1 MARPRPLAE
10 IVDPL
15 IAPAAARQ
23 GFADADILLSW
34 PEIVGERLAGW
45 SQPLKVEWKK
55 RGPDGHAPEPAT
67 LVVRVASAFAIELQ
81 HTAPILIER
90 INAFYGWNCVGRIV
104 LKQGP
109 VRTPRSR
116 RPPVPE
122 PGPEAR
128 AAIRSSLSGLDE
140 PALRG
145 ALDRLGEAVLGEA
158 DARHRQGG
166 GGMS

>member
-15 IAPAAARQ
+15 IAPAAAKQ

-55 RGPDGHAPEPAT
+55 RGPDGHVPEPAT

-109 VRTPRSR
+109 VRTPRPP
-116 RPPVPE
+116 RPAPPE
-122 PGPEAR
+122 PDAAAR
-128 AAIRSSLSGLDE
+128 ETIRASLDGLAE
-140 PALRG
+140 PDLRR

-158 DARHRQGG
+158 GARHRQAGG
-166 GGMS
+166 GVP